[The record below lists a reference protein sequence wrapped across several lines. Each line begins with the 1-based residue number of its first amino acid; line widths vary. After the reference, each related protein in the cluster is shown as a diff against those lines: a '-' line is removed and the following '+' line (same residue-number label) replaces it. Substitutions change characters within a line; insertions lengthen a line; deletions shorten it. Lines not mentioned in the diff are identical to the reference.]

1 MSETKPAELQE
12 KLGYRFTDAGL
23 LQQALT
29 HKSYANEN
37 RSAGVTHNERFEF
50 LGDTV
55 LDFVIS
61 DYIMRVCPDSPEG
74 RLSKLRSVSVS
85 EANLSRIA
93 RGLGLGEYLL
103 LGRGADQTGG
113 RNKSSLLA
121 NAVEAVIAA
130 VYLDGGLE
138 PARSLILKLFG
149 EDVKKLA
156 DDGLSHDSKTDLQ
169 ELCQSRFGELPRY
182 EVINESGPDHMKVFE
197 VEITAAGKVIG
208 RGSGRS
214 KKEAEQTAAGAALET
229 LKDS

>member
-1 MSETKPAELQE
+1 MNDTKPAELQE

-23 LQQALT
+23 LRQALT

-37 RSAGVTHNERFEF
+37 RSDGVKHNERLEF

-61 DYIMRVCPDSPEG
+61 DFIMRVCPDSPEG

-103 LGRGADQTGG
+103 LGRGEEQTGG
-113 RNKSSLLA
+113 RDKSSLLA

-138 PARSLILKLFG
+138 PARDLILKLFG
-149 EDVKKLA
+149 EDVKKIA
-156 DDGLSHDSKTDLQ
+156 DDGLSHDPKTDLQ
-169 ELCQSRFGELPRY
+169 EFCQSRFGELPRY
-182 EVINESGPDHMKVFE
+182 EVVSESGPDHLKVFE
-197 VEITAAGKVIG
+197 VEISAAGKVIG
-208 RGSGRS
+208 RASGRS
-214 KKEAEQTAAGAALET
+214 KKEAEQTAAAAALASLNE
-229 LKDS
+229 S